1 MAGAI
6 LHIHLA
12 LGLFLLVAIAAGK
25 LGAWRAAT
33 VPAVLLALLSGAYNF
48 MTRMAGAPGWWHAAA
63 GVKILLALHV
73 TAMVLLGARG
83 GAAPARRRMVLIVS
97 ASLTVLIGLWLSNL
111 AGRAG

>member
-63 GVKILLALHV
+63 GVKILL
-73 TAMVLLGARG
+73 GARG